1 MANRDS
7 WALTIAGVVLAL
19 GMVASAAILGQHL
32 GGGKKTISVKGLAE
46 KPIRADMAEW
56 SVGVQVQ
63 GERFGDTL
71 EKLRQSRPVV
81 DEFLLRQGF
90 TPDNL
95 TEGDVEIAPR
105 MVEETTPKGDTR
117 TVQRGFTGSQR
128 VLVRSKDLA
137 RVASAHK
144 AVLQLAA
151 EGKPVVYDPPSYLVS
166 DLETVKMSL
175 IGAATRNA
183 KQRADEFAKVG
194 NARVGA
200 MRSASQG
207 AFYILAANA
216 NSDANDYGGAYDK
229 TTVEKKARVV
239 VTIDYGI
246 E

>member
-1 MANRDS
+1 MINRNS
-7 WALTIAGVVLAL
+7 WALVAAGVFLAL
-19 GMVASAAILGQHL
+19 GMVASASILGQHL

-56 SVGVQVQ
+56 SVGLQVQ

-81 DEFLLRQGF
+81 DEFLVRQGF
-90 TPDNL
+90 EHGNL
-95 TEGDVEIAPR
+95 TEGDVEITPR
-105 MVEETTPKGDTR
+105 MVEETTPKGDTH
-117 TVQRGFTGSQR
+117 TVQRGFVGNQR

-137 RVASAHK
+137 RVAGAYK

-166 DLETVKMSL
+166 DLEAVKMSL

-183 KQRADEFAKVG
+183 RQRADEFAKVG

-229 TTVEKKARVV
+229 STVEKKARVV